1 MMNLDQVVANF
12 CAQEDNL
19 GARMRAAQELCD
31 TAARGEI
38 SQDELCELLED
49 LKRLD
54 DIQLSANE
62 LDQQIAFNECIEMLK
77 NIPLP

>member
-1 MMNLDQVVANF
+1 MMNLDQVVKNF

-19 GARMRAAQELCD
+19 GARMRAAQELRD
-31 TAARGEI
+31 ARARGDIDQSEY
-38 SQDELCELLED
+38 EELLED

-54 DIQLSANE
+54 DIQLSASE
-62 LDQQIAFNECIEMLK
+62 LDQQIAFNECIQLLK

>member
-19 GARMRAAQELCD
+19 GARMRAAQELRD
-31 TAARGEI
+31 ARARGDIDQSEY
-38 SQDELCELLED
+38 EELLED

-62 LDQQIAFNECIEMLK
+62 LDQQIAFNECIQLLK
-77 NIPLP
+77 NVPLP

>member
-1 MMNLDQVVANF
+1 MMNLDQVVKNF

-31 TAARGEI
+31 ARARGDIDQSEY
-38 SQDELCELLED
+38 EELLED

-54 DIQLSANE
+54 DIQLSTSE
-62 LDQQIAFNECIEMLK
+62 LDQQIAFNECIQLLK

>member
-19 GARMRAAQELCD
+19 GARMRAAQELRD
-31 TAARGEI
+31 ARARGDIDQSEY
-38 SQDELCELLED
+38 EELLED

-54 DIQLSANE
+54 DIQLSADE
-62 LDQQIAFNECIEMLK
+62 LDQQITFNECIQLLK
-77 NIPLP
+77 NVPLP